1 MLIRTVA
8 LSPIFVYRTEREHM
22 DPFFEQLGRT
32 VQERWERADFASTRF
47 PAIARAA
54 LEERP
59 PVEHVDPAA
68 FVREFLLHDAQ
79 PAQTRSGFGQ
89 PEVVVY
95 AHPRFYIQ
103 ALFWLDGTT
112 DIHQHGFSGA
122 FHVLTGSSIHARFDF
137 APTRTV
143 APHFLV
149 GDVRMRTVELLE
161 TGRSVTIES
170 GHGFIHSLFHLE
182 TPSITVVV
190 RTQHDPGTD
199 PQLNY
204 LPPHVALDPTHHD
217 ALMARRTQLLDV
229 LEVLADPAYPEL
241 VLAMLAELDFARGF
255 AVLRHGMHHLRAL
268 DAWELVVAAFQERHG
283 TLAAGVAA
291 TLDTIARRDVI
302 VALRGIVDAP
312 EHRFFLALLLNVPI
326 RDELLA
332 LVAKR
337 FPQNPARDTVAGWMA
352 ELVDTLDEDELRQL
366 HAAFAGS
373 SLGDLLV

>member
-1 MLIRTVA
+1 
-8 LSPIFVYRTEREHM
+8 M

-32 VQERWERADFASTRF
+32 VLEQWAREDFASTRF

-54 LEERP
+54 LEEWP
-59 PVEHVDPAA
+59 PVEHVDLPA

-79 PAQTRSGFGQ
+79 AAQTRSGFGQ
-89 PEVVVY
+89 PELVAY
-95 AHPRFYIQ
+95 THPRFYIQ
-103 ALFWLDGTT
+103 VLFWLDGTT

-137 APTRTV
+137 TPVRTV
-143 APHFLV
+143 TPHFLL
-149 GDVRMRTVELLE
+149 GDVHVRTIELLE

-170 GHGFIHSLFHLE
+170 GPGFIHSLFHLE
-182 TPSITVVV
+182 TPSITVVI

-204 LPPHVALDPTHHD
+204 LPPHVALDPTHD
-217 ALMARRTQLLDV
+217 DPLMARRTQLLDV

-255 AVLRHGMHHLRAL
+255 AVLQHGMHHLRDL
-268 DAWELVVAAFQERHG
+268 GAWELVLAAFQDRHG
-283 TLAAGVAA
+283 ALAAGVAA
-291 TLDTIARRDVI
+291 TLDTIARRDV
-302 VALRGIVDAP
+302 VFALRSLVGDP
-312 EHRFFLALLLNVPI
+312 EHRFFLALLLIVPT

-332 LVAKR
+332 LVAER
-337 FPQNPARDTVAGWMA
+337 FPEHPARDTVAGWMA
-352 ELVDTLDEDELRQL
+352 GLLDTLEEDELTQL
-366 HAAFAGS
+366 RAAFAGS